1 MLFKAKSWRNEG
13 LADELVKKT
22 INKVKTKSV
31 KLTIGPMQP
40 LQANGDQSLLSFEH
54 VTVKLR

>member
-13 LADELVKKT
+13 LADELVKTK

-31 KLTIGPMQP
+31 KLTIRSMHP
-40 LQANGDQSLLSFEH
+40 LQVNVDQCLGFF
-54 VTVKLR
+54 